1 MSFSDT
7 IKRSW
12 NENHL
17 MSVLLELTYAC
28 NLDCAFCYND
38 LALEG
43 KRLSLAQYRELLEDL
58 ASLSALNVTLTGGEP
73 LAHPQFYEIGGYA
86 RELGFVVRLK
96 SNGHAL
102 NEKVARRIRDEI
114 DPFIVEVSLHGAQ
127 PATHD
132 RQTRV
137 PGSFARLVENIR
149 AMKAI
154 GLRVKVNSV
163 LTTWN
168 ESEVEAMLAL
178 CEALGAPLQIDPEV
192 KPRDDG
198 DTSPL
203 RIAAS
208 SAGLARY
215 KRALARQHQSEA
227 GHTEERDSVDSFV
240 ASARRETTNGT
251 DKHCGAGSN
260 NLTVDPYGNVLPCV
274 QWRVPVGNLHQSRVT
289 EIWSSSLALAE
300 VRQTTKAAKQ
310 MLERFGEAGFVAN
323 FCPGAAHTH
332 SGDPL
337 AMYPAAQQR
346 IESVR
351 ARVRLPVW

>member
-7 IKRSW
+7 IRRSW
-12 NENHL
+12 NGNHL

-28 NLDCAFCYND
+28 NLDCSFCYND

-43 KRLSLAQYRELLEDL
+43 RKLSLEQYRELLEDL
-58 ASLSALNVTLTGGEP
+58 ASLSALNLTLSGGEP

-102 NEKVARRIRDEI
+102 KESVARRIQDEV
-114 DPFIVEVSLHGAQ
+114 DPFIIEVSLHGAR

-137 PGSFARLVENIR
+137 PGSFGRLVGNIR
-149 AMKAI
+149 TMKTL
-154 GLRVKVNSV
+154 GLRVKANSV

-168 ESEVEAMLAL
+168 ENEVEAMFAL
-178 CEALGAPLQIDPEV
+178 CDELEVPLQIDQEV

-203 RIAAS
+203 SLTAS
-208 SAGLARY
+208 EAGVASY
-215 KRALARQHQSEA
+215 KQALARQHAADETA
-227 GHTEERDSVDSFV
+227 TDSLV
-240 ASARRETTNGT
+240 ASARRQTMNGT

-260 NLTVDPYGNVLPCV
+260 NLTVDPFGNVLPCV
-274 QWRVPVGNLHQSRVT
+274 QWRLPVGNLHEQRVT
-289 EIWSSSLALAE
+289 EIWASSVTLRE
-300 VRQTTKAAKQ
+300 VRETTRAAQ
-310 MLERFGEAGFVAN
+310 RMLVDVGEAGLLAN
-323 FCPGAAHTH
+323 FCPGAAHTY

-346 IESVR
+346 IEAGR
-351 ARVRLPVW
+351 ARVRLPVL